1 MKSLLIAVALLVGL
15 AGCATTHRTTTVQ
28 TTGGQTVTTEEFDY
42 IGYGT
47 PIVVTT
53 YPGVAFY
60 PRYVTECFCI
70 WPVAFIG
77 GVWINHHGAHVTY
90 HGHWTAPPRHVREV
104 HVREYRANPHRP
116 EFRRAPP
123 GHFNKPHQSPPPQHV
138 RPLPKPPQQHQPQA
152 RPHQRAQPPQIQR
165 PHPQVQQ
172 KAPQTKP
179 HQRQREPAKKQDKKQ
194 Q

>member
-42 IGYGT
+42 IGYST
-47 PIVVTT
+47 PIVVTA

-60 PRYVTECFCI
+60 PRYVVGCGCI

-77 GVWINHHGAHVTY
+77 GVWVNHHGAHVTY

-104 HVREYRANPHRP
+104 HIREYRANPHRP

-123 GHFNKPHQSPPPQHV
+123 GHFNRPHQSPPPQHV
-138 RPLPKPPQQHQPQA
+138 RPLPKPPQV
-152 RPHQRAQPPQIQR
+152 QRQQ
-165 PHPQVQQ
+165 PQVQQ
-172 KAPQTKP
+172 KAPQEKP
-179 HQRQREPAKKQDKKQ
+179 QQHRREPAKKQDKKQ